1 MAIRELVD
9 LAARIAELERR
20 VSGMMRH
27 GTVEKVD
34 AAKARVRI
42 KFGEGPDGPFLSPW
56 VPYAQLA
63 GGLKVHTPPTK
74 GQQFTMMSPGGD
86 WRQAVAVP
94 MTWSDQNPSPSEAG
108 DENVLTF
115 GSVHMTLKSDGVAI
129 EVGGVSFRISGDGVA
144 ISGGKVTHD
153 GKNIGSSHIHG
164 GVMSGGGQTDVPAN

>member
-27 GTVEKVD
+27 GTVEQVD
-34 AAKARVRI
+34 PAKARVRL
-42 KFGEGPDGPFLSPW
+42 KFGEGDDGPFLSPW
-56 VPYAQLA
+56 VPYAQVA
-63 GGLKVHTPPTK
+63 GGLKIHTPPTK

-94 MTWSDQNPSPSEAG
+94 MTWSDQNPSPSTAG

-115 GSVHMTLKSDGVAI
+115 GNVRMSLKAGDVTV

-144 ISGGKVTHD
+144 IEGGKVTHD
-153 GKNIGSSHIHG
+153 GKNIGSDHIHG
-164 GVMSGGGQTDVPAN
+164 GVTPGGGQTEPPAN